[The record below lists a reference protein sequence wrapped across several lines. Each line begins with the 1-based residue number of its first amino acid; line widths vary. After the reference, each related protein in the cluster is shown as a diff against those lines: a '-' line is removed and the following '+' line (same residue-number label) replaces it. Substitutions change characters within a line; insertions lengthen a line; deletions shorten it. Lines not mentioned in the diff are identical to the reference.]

1 MARSLAAAAISMAD
15 VKADVGRIV
24 LRNINGKQGMSLQN
38 SGRNN
43 QAQQT
48 SLMVWNSPIPS
59 KKEVNPVNPSNE
71 FLPPF
76 EAPRCLEDE
85 AASRGSCAA
94 WQLKRTAFQLTARKS
109 GSPEVSLKNWWR
121 LNQPN

>member
-1 MARSLAAAAISMAD
+1 MAD

-48 SLMVWNSPIPS
+48 SLMVWNSPIP
-59 KKEVNPVNPSNE
+59 KRGYPVNPSNE

-76 EAPRCLEDE
+76 EVLQDVLKTKLRH
-85 AASRGSCAA
+85 AAAAQLGS
-94 WQLKRTAFQLTARKS
+94 
-109 GSPEVSLKNWWR
+109 
-121 LNQPN
+121 